1 MRYNWHV
8 MRKLQA
14 AIDDDPEIDLAER
27 LPPDYSRRLAEI
39 KNLDYT
45 PPSKCRSCRTTDI
58 SPVIPIIS

>member
-14 AIDDDPEIDLAER
+14 AIDDDPEIDLTDR

-39 KNLDYT
+39 RSPDYT
-45 PPSKCRSCRTTDI
+45 PPSKYRLL
-58 SPVIPIIS
+58 VLIIS